1 MAINHFFQGG
11 NGIGN
16 TNEKNLYEDLIIEG
30 LKIYGHDVYYLP
42 RTLVNRD
49 LILGE
54 DSLSK
59 FDDSYLIEMYVE
71 TTEGLAGEQELINKF
86 GLEIREE
93 TTFMLSKRRWN
104 DAVDSYH
111 TMIKEGRPN
120 EGDIIYY
127 PLMNKFFEISFVED
141 QEPFFQ
147 LGNLPV
153 YKLRARTWEYSSE
166 KLDTGVTDIDS
177 AEDQYTLD
185 QLAHQTTLESGTF
198 RALGTTSLSSSL
210 ISPSGVDSVSITKA
224 GEYTTAPTVT
234 FGDPTGGGNETEI
247 VKFGSRAYDGGD
259 SGTLISTTGL
269 SASDEGA
276 VEFWFYVAEA
286 PANGTTRT
294 IARWG
299 SNDAGNEQ
307 YRLDIQTLNGD
318 SQIFYYRPISDTTAG
333 TSGLTVTGSASGD
346 IGRWNWIRLSQTSS
360 GFNQVA
366 IHYMGSSGTFQST
379 YSSLTFHTQIY
390 NGDGFNL
397 NADGD
402 FSDGQVFVDELRF
415 TSDGSI
421 TQPTLPTST
430 SKGLADTVFFQ
441 DGERVTATG
450 TAVLTGSEVTSVTI
464 TKAGSNYTSAPTVTF
479 AESDLEGSIILENDS
494 ASGETNYM
502 LLETYAIQ
510 TQSTY
515 AQNLDLDSQAGFN
528 TEDTSD
534 DILDFTER
542 NPFGSPDF

>member
-1 MAINHFFQGG
+1 MAVNHHFQGG

-16 TNEKNLYEDLIIEG
+16 TNEKKLYEDLIIEG

-42 RTLVNRD
+42 RTLVNQD

-166 KLDTGVTDIDS
+166 KLDTGVADIDS
-177 AEDQYTLD
+177 AEDQFSLD
-185 QLAHQTTLESGTF
+185 QLAHQFMLE
-198 RALGTTSLSSSL
+198 
-210 ISPSGVDSVSITKA
+210 D
-224 GEYTTAPTVT
+224 
-234 FGDPTGGGNETEI
+234 
-247 VKFGSRAYDGGD
+247 D
-259 SGTLISTTGL
+259 SGAL
-269 SASDEGA
+269 
-276 VEFWFYVAEA
+276 
-286 PANGTTRT
+286 
-294 IARWG
+294 
-299 SNDAGNEQ
+299 Q
-307 YRLDIQTLNGD
+307 
-318 SQIFYYRPISDTTAG
+318 
-333 TSGLTVTGSASGD
+333 
-346 IGRWNWIRLSQTSS
+346 
-360 GFNQVA
+360 
-366 IHYMGSSGTFQST
+366 
-379 YSSLTFHTQIY
+379 
-390 NGDGFNL
+390 
-397 NADGD
+397 
-402 FSDGQVFVDELRF
+402 
-415 TSDGSI
+415 
-421 TQPTLPTST
+421 
-430 SKGLADTVFFQ
+430 
-441 DGERVTATG
+441 
-450 TAVLTGSEVTSVTI
+450 
-464 TKAGSNYTSAPTVTF
+464 
-479 AESDLEGSIILENDS
+479 LENDS
-494 ASGETNYM
+494 VNGDKNYFINEEYN
-502 LLETYAIQ
+502 LQ

-515 AQNLDLDSQAGFN
+515 ADNLDLDAAAGFN
-528 TEDTSD
+528 TADTSD

-542 NPFGSPDF
+542 NPFGEVDS

>member
-1 MAINHFFQGG
+1 MAINHHFQGG

-166 KLDTGVTDIDS
+166 RLDTGVTDIDS
-177 AEDQYTLD
+177 AEDQYSLD
-185 QLAHQTTLESGTF
+185 QLAHQFMLE
-198 RALGTTSLSSSL
+198 
-210 ISPSGVDSVSITKA
+210 
-224 GEYTTAPTVT
+224 
-234 FGDPTGGGNETEI
+234 
-247 VKFGSRAYDGGD
+247 
-259 SGTLISTTGL
+259 
-269 SASDEGA
+269 
-276 VEFWFYVAEA
+276 
-286 PANGTTRT
+286 
-294 IARWG
+294 
-299 SNDAGNEQ
+299 
-307 YRLDIQTLNGD
+307 
-318 SQIFYYRPISDTTAG
+318 
-333 TSGLTVTGSASGD
+333 
-346 IGRWNWIRLSQTSS
+346 
-360 GFNQVA
+360 
-366 IHYMGSSGTFQST
+366 
-379 YSSLTFHTQIY
+379 
-390 NGDGFNL
+390 
-397 NADGD
+397 
-402 FSDGQVFVDELRF
+402 
-415 TSDGSI
+415 DGSGAL
-421 TQPTLPTST
+421 Q
-430 SKGLADTVFFQ
+430 
-441 DGERVTATG
+441 
-450 TAVLTGSEVTSVTI
+450 
-464 TKAGSNYTSAPTVTF
+464 
-479 AESDLEGSIILENDS
+479 LENDS
-494 ASGETNYM
+494 VSGDKNYFINEEYN
-502 LLETYAIQ
+502 LQ

-515 AQNLDLDSQAGFN
+515 AQNLDLDAQAGFN

-542 NPFGSPDF
+542 NPFGEVDF

>member
-16 TNEKNLYEDLIIEG
+16 TNEKSLYEDLIIEG

-93 TTFMLSKRRWN
+93 TTFMLSKRRWM

-127 PLMNKFFEISFVED
+127 PLLNKFFEISFVED

-177 AEDQYTLD
+177 AEDQYSLD
-185 QLAHQTTLESGTF
+185 QLAHQFMLE
-198 RALGTTSLSSSL
+198 
-210 ISPSGVDSVSITKA
+210 
-224 GEYTTAPTVT
+224 
-234 FGDPTGGGNETEI
+234 
-247 VKFGSRAYDGGD
+247 DG
-259 SGTLISTTGL
+259 
-269 SASDEGA
+269 
-276 VEFWFYVAEA
+276 
-286 PANGTTRT
+286 
-294 IARWG
+294 
-299 SNDAGNEQ
+299 
-307 YRLDIQTLNGD
+307 
-318 SQIFYYRPISDTTAG
+318 
-333 TSGLTVTGSASGD
+333 TGS
-346 IGRWNWIRLSQTSS
+346 LQ
-360 GFNQVA
+360 
-366 IHYMGSSGTFQST
+366 
-379 YSSLTFHTQIY
+379 
-390 NGDGFNL
+390 
-397 NADGD
+397 
-402 FSDGQVFVDELRF
+402 
-415 TSDGSI
+415 
-421 TQPTLPTST
+421 
-430 SKGLADTVFFQ
+430 
-441 DGERVTATG
+441 
-450 TAVLTGSEVTSVTI
+450 
-464 TKAGSNYTSAPTVTF
+464 
-479 AESDLEGSIILENDS
+479 LENDS
-494 ASGETNYM
+494 VNGDANYFINEAYN
-502 LLETYAIQ
+502 LQ

-542 NPFGSPDF
+542 NPFGEVDF

>member
-1 MAINHFFQGG
+1 MAINHHFQGG

-71 TTEGLAGEQELINKF
+71 TTDGLAGEQELISKF
-86 GLEIREE
+86 GVEIREE
-93 TTFMLSKRRWN
+93 TTFMLSKRRWT

-177 AEDQYTLD
+177 AEDQYSLD
-185 QLAHQTTLESGTF
+185 QLAHQFMLEDGTG
-198 RALGTTSLSSSL
+198 ALQ
-210 ISPSGVDSVSITKA
+210 VENDSVSGDANYFINE
-224 GEYTTAPTVT
+224 EY
-234 FGDPTGGGNETEI
+234 
-247 VKFGSRAYDGGD
+247 
-259 SGTLISTTGL
+259 
-269 SASDEGA
+269 
-276 VEFWFYVAEA
+276 
-286 PANGTTRT
+286 
-294 IARWG
+294 
-299 SNDAGNEQ
+299 
-307 YRLDIQTLNGD
+307 
-318 SQIFYYRPISDTTAG
+318 
-333 TSGLTVTGSASGD
+333 
-346 IGRWNWIRLSQTSS
+346 
-360 GFNQVA
+360 
-366 IHYMGSSGTFQST
+366 
-379 YSSLTFHTQIY
+379 
-390 NGDGFNL
+390 NL
-397 NADGD
+397 
-402 FSDGQVFVDELRF
+402 
-415 TSDGSI
+415 
-421 TQPTLPTST
+421 
-430 SKGLADTVFFQ
+430 
-441 DGERVTATG
+441 
-450 TAVLTGSEVTSVTI
+450 
-464 TKAGSNYTSAPTVTF
+464 
-479 AESDLEGSIILENDS
+479 
-494 ASGETNYM
+494 
-502 LLETYAIQ
+502 Q

-515 AQNLDLDSQAGFN
+515 AQNLDLDAQAGFN

-542 NPFGSPDF
+542 NPFGEVDF